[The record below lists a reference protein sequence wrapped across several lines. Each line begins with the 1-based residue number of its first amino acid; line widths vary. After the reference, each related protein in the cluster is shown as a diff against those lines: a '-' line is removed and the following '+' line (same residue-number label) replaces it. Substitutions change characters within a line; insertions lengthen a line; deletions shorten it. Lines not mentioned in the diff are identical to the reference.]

1 MLSFHEVV
9 DRAVTGPLMSDQ
21 DYYLKHYVPELQKT
35 IKKYKITY
43 DPNTP
48 LPWDDALADTVFEA
62 AVDFFARVGAYCP
75 DTSRVM
81 RFSKEEILQAAR
93 EAPAASTFGE
103 GPDRK
108 VMRSR
113 KPDEHTEPWY
123 HCGGGIY
130 TTSEAVFMNQV
141 EGLANIRSA
150 NSLSIPSSINV
161 KGKDARVRSPQEVLA
176 TIKTVTMAR
185 DATRRAGRPGLPI
198 LNGISTATGPIAMF
212 AASHPNFGLR
222 PSDGYLVDSLA
233 ELVVDFEALDKVAF
247 YSNIGANIGSTSTPL
262 YGGYN
267 GGAEGNA
274 IVTVVYNLLGIL
286 VFRGTYHYNAPLH
299 TKLKVSSTRPL
310 LWVISL
316 ANQALHR
323 NAPYPTLNL
332 PYLGGGVGTG
342 CYYYEMAAYH
352 TCVVTSGGN
361 MLSGH
366 PSLAVAPDSI
376 VPLDHVL
383 NVECARAASK
393 LTRKEAGGFV
403 VKCLEKYEDQ
413 LKDPPKGLTYQQ
425 CYDMTTGELVN
436 ADYADNADR
445 VRGELNDLGLPVEK
459 TA

>member
-1 MLSFHEVV
+1 MLSFYEVI
-9 DRAVTGPLMSDQ
+9 DRTVSGPIMSDQ
-21 DYYLKHYVPELQKT
+21 DYYLKLYVPELNKV
-35 IKKYKITY
+35 IKKYKIKFN
-43 DPNTP
+43 PQTP
-48 LPWDDALADTVFEA
+48 LPFDDALADTVFDA
-62 AVDFFARVGAYCP
+62 AVDFFSRVGAYCP

-81 RFSKEEILQAAR
+81 QFSKEEILQAAQ
-93 EAPAASTFGE
+93 EAPSESTFGE

-108 VMRSR
+108 VMHSR

-130 TTSEAVFMNQV
+130 TTSEQIFMNQV
-141 EGLANIRSA
+141 EGLANIKKA
-150 NSLSIPSSINV
+150 NSLSIPTSINL

-185 DATRRAGRPGLPI
+185 GACRRAGRPGLPI
-198 LNGISTATGPIAMF
+198 LNGISTATGPISMF

-247 YSNIGANIGSTSTPL
+247 YTSIGANIGSTSTPL

-267 GGAEGNA
+267 GGAEGNV

-286 VFRGTYHYNAPLH
+286 IFRGTYHYNAPLH
-299 TKLKVSSTRPL
+299 TKLRVSSTRPL

-323 NAPYPTLNL
+323 NAPYPTVNL
-332 PYLGGGVGTG
+332 PYLGGGAGTD

-366 PSLAVAPDSI
+366 PSVAVAPDSI
-376 VPLDHVL
+376 LPLDHVL
-383 NVECARAASK
+383 NIEVAQAASR
-393 LTRKEAGGFV
+393 LTRKEANPIV
-403 VKCLEKYEDQ
+403 LKLLEKYESM
-413 LKDPPKGLTYQQ
+413 LKEPPKGLTYQN
-425 CYDMTTGELVN
+425 CYDIVTGELKN
-436 ADYADNADR
+436 AEYVEHVDR
-445 VRGELNDLGLPVEK
+445 IRKELKDMGLEVVK
-459 TA
+459 ST

>member
-1 MLSFHEVV
+1 MLSFYEVI

-21 DYYLKHYVPELQKT
+21 DYYLKNYVPELTRVIQQ
-35 IKKYKITY
+35 YKIKFN
-43 DPNTP
+43 PETP
-48 LPWDDALADTVFEA
+48 LPSDDALADRVFEA
-62 AVDFFARVGAYCP
+62 AVDFFSRVGAYCP

-81 RFSKEEILQAAR
+81 KFTKEEILLAAG
-93 EAPAASTFGE
+93 EAPSASNFGE

-113 KPDEHTEPWY
+113 MPDDHSEPWY

-130 TTSEAVFMNQV
+130 TTSDAVFMNQI
-141 EGLANIRSA
+141 EGLANIKKA
-150 NSLSIPSSINV
+150 CSLSIPSSINL

-176 TIKTVTMAR
+176 TIKTVSMGREACK
-185 DATRRAGRPGLPI
+185 RAGRPGLPI
-198 LNGISTATGPIAMF
+198 LNGISTATGPISMF

-222 PSDGYLVDSLA
+222 PSDGFLIDSLA

-247 YSNIGANIGSTSTPL
+247 YTSLGANIGSTSTPL
-262 YGGYN
+262 FGGYS
-267 GGAEGNA
+267 GGAEGNV

-286 VFRGTYHYNAPLH
+286 IFRGTYHYNAPLH
-299 TKLKVSSTRPL
+299 TKLRVSSTGPL
-310 LWVISL
+310 LWIIAL

-332 PYLGGGVGTG
+332 PYLGGGAGTD

-366 PSLAVAPDSI
+366 PSISVAPDSI

-383 NVECARAASK
+383 NIEAAQAASK
-393 LTRKEAGGFV
+393 LTRKEANPIILKF
-403 VKCLEKYEDQ
+403 LEKYEGQ
-413 LKDPPKGLTYQQ
+413 LKSPPKGLTYQE
-425 CYDMTTGELVN
+425 CYDMVTGELTN
-436 ADYADNADR
+436 AEYAKNADR
-445 VRGELNDLGLPVEK
+445 IRKELRELGLPVVK
-459 TA
+459 SA